1 MRLKNI
7 QFHLRNITNMKTAS
21 KAIIL
26 IFLVAA
32 AEANTIKNVPAPK
45 WNNGLSAKVN
55 DYVDNTISM
64 LVPFM
69 QQNGLDPMELPAIEE
84 GFEVRILLITYSAW
98 LKLNEGQLTGLV
110 NVVRSGDQNVNYF
123 EKNLRVRVQLRFSD
137 LEFAYSYLVQV
148 MGLGPTG
155 KIVASLNYFDVIAD
169 VLIDFNNDEI
179 QLQQF
184 SITQRGT
191 LTVRL
196 IGNVLYTWLLN
207 PLINVVTRILNGLII
222 SVVELTIR
230 NVFRGALGVINN
242 NVREI
247 VDLLESYNY
256 RQNVL
261 M

>member
-21 KAIIL
+21 KALIL

-32 AEANTIKNVPAPK
+32 AEANTIKNIPAPK
-45 WNNGLSAKVN
+45 WNNGLSAKTTLFLCWSHLCNRMVLIQWN
-55 DYVDNTISM
+55 CRLSKKD
-64 LVPFM
+64 
-69 QQNGLDPMELPAIEE
+69 
-84 GFEVRILLITYSAW
+84 FEVVSIVF
-98 LKLNEGQLTGLV
+98 LNLRLV

-179 QLQQF
+179 
-184 SITQRGT
+184 SAAT
-191 LTVRL
+191 
-196 IGNVLYTWLLN
+196 VLYH
-207 PLINVVTRILNGLII
+207 PTRDSDCTTDRKRFVHLATEPAHQRRHENLK
-222 SVVELTIR
+222 R
-230 NVFRGALGVINN
+230 PYNR
-242 NVREI
+242 RCR
-247 VDLLESYNY
+247 VDNSQRIPWRPRCN
-256 RQNVL
+256 Q
-261 M
+261 